1 MANSNDMTDDGMP
14 PQTLWARRLKEVMPD
29 SPTMPNEHLRAAA
42 LIAYMTILP
51 QARAR
56 ELKAVYNHVLGPERI
71 KSSIMDGETPEG
83 LAVIRIPLDQ
93 IHALVQETIE
103 ASEALTMG
111 LSLALVHAQL
121 QVAAQVTASSSP
133 EDACIKEVELLKSL
147 FRRLESKAPQRAL
160 TLPPLDYSSV
170 YAFVEGQKNNGSLS
184 GDPAWE
190 DDFSSKKRA
199 NHSTWKQRLES
210 NLEIARKMLGESWC
224 CYFYIDWK
232 R

>member
-1 MANSNDMTDDGMP
+1 MADDGMP
-14 PQTLWARRLKEVMPD
+14 PQTLWARRLKEAMAD
-29 SPTMPNEHLRAAA
+29 SPILANEHLRAAA

-83 LAVIRIPLDQ
+83 LGVLRVPLDQ
-93 IHALVQETIE
+93 LHALVQETIE
-103 ASEALTMG
+103 ASESLTMS

-121 QVAAQVTASSSP
+121 QVAAQVTGASNS
-133 EDACIKEVELLKSL
+133 EDVDEKEVKLLKSF

-160 TLPPLDYSSV
+160 TLTPLDYSSV

-190 DDFSSKKRA
+190 DDFTSKKGPIIRRG
-199 NHSTWKQRLES
+199 SSVSSPIWKAPAKCSVRLI
-210 NLEIARKMLGESWC
+210 LL
-224 CYFYIDWK
+224 FLH
-232 R
+232 